1 MSAFYPAALLRAE
14 GVMLFVAATALYW
27 REDGSWVVFALAF
40 FLPDLSMVGYFAGSR
55 TGAAIYNAAH
65 SLVIPITL
73 ALAGL
78 ASDTSVLTAVALIW
92 LAHIGFDRAIGYG
105 LKYAD
110 GFKETHLAR
119 V

>member
-1 MSAFYPAALLRAE
+1 MSAFYPPTLLRAE

-27 REDGSWVVFALAF
+27 REDGSWLVFALAF

-55 TGAAIYNAAH
+55 TGAAVYNAAQ
-65 SLVIPITL
+65 SLVVPIML
-73 ALAGL
+73 ALTGVVT
-78 ASDTSVLTAVALIW
+78 DTSVLTAAALIW
-92 LAHIGFDRAIGYG
+92 LAHIGFDHAIGYG
-105 LKYAD
+105 LKYAE